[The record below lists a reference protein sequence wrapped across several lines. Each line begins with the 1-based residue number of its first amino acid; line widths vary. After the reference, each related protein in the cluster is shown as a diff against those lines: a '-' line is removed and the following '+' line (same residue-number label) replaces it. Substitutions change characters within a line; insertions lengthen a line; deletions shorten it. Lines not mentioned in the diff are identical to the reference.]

1 MSIFDVDSGIRL
13 GAPISIPDGDAEVIG
28 LSLDGT
34 TLVLGGGA
42 TNGVQ
47 VWDLRPQAW
56 IDGAVPRGEPYAI
69 VAESFSG
76 PVAIAHAAAR
86 PDNLVAVVLAASFVA
101 NPLPRGLRW
110 LGVFAG
116 VVRAPL
122 PRFAARLLLVG
133 RSAPGAL
140 VCRG

>member
-56 IDGAVPRGEPYAI
+56 IDGACRLAGRNLT
-69 VAESFSG
+69 AEEWDSNVG
-76 PVAIAHAAAR
+76 DLAEYR
-86 PDNLVAVVLAASFVA
+86 PTC
-101 NPLPRGLRW
+101 PE
-110 LGVFAG
+110 
-116 VVRAPL
+116 
-122 PRFAARLLLVG
+122 FAAVG
-133 RSAPGAL
+133 
-140 VCRG
+140 

>member
-47 VWDLRPQAW
+47 VWDLRPQTW
-56 IDGAVPRGEPYAI
+56 IDAACRLAGRNLT
-69 VAESFSG
+69 AEE
-76 PVAIAHAAAR
+76 
-86 PDNLVAVVLAASFVA
+86 
-101 NPLPRGLRW
+101 W
-110 LGVFAG
+110 
-116 VVRAPL
+116 
-122 PRFAARLLLVG
+122 RLLG
-133 RSAPGAL
+133 PRSLDRRATCPQYPL
-140 VCRG
+140 S